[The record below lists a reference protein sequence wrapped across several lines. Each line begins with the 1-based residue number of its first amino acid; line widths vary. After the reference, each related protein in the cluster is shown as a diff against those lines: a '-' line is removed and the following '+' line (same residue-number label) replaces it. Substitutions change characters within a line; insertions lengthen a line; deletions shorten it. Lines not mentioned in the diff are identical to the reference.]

1 LVTLES
7 TPADVTSR
15 RNAVRVALYCGTIF
29 LSAGLLF
36 WLEPMFS
43 KMVLPLLGGTSAVWS
58 VAMVVF
64 QGLLLAGYLYAHA
77 LTRLV
82 PMKTGVLIHA
92 ALLAAAALWL
102 PVGIMHGFE
111 TVPEHGVAN
120 WVIALFLASVGL
132 PCFAL
137 SANAPLLQAWFAASD
152 HRDSSN
158 PYFLYRASNIGSFA
172 VLLGYPFFIE
182 PSLGLANQSRLWGM
196 FYAILAIGIIGCG
209 FVVQGYVK
217 AEETRSTADA
227 RPRSSARLKWI
238 LLSFV
243 PSGLLVAITAHISTD
258 VASAPF
264 LWVVPLAL
272 YLLTFVMC
280 FTDRPLVPFRTWLAL
295 QPIAVGALAILFLW
309 GVKVHWAIALPLHLL
324 AFVIAAM
331 VCHTQLYLSRPAA
344 SDLTKFYAYMSLGG
358 VLGGIFAALVAPMLF
373 KSVLEYPLLV
383 IAAIAL
389 RPDVLTSQRSTWF
402 KDGLFVAV
410 FAAGLALPF
419 LVMHAQGS
427 DTATA
432 YFILAS
438 MAAAVYV
445 ALNGRHPVRLL
456 GLSAFL
462 LLTINLYTP
471 SQSLVG
477 RFRSFYG
484 VYKVVDVDDGKFRVV
499 FHGTTSHGAE
509 QLRDRGGHLPSGK
522 PEPLTYY
529 YRGGPYSEAIEAA
542 RATDGG
548 KLRQVVLVG
557 LGMGAL
563 SCYAQPGETW
573 DYYELDPLMVAIA
586 TDRRLFR
593 SMSACA
599 PHASFVLGDGRI
611 SLGRQHKPIDLL
623 LVDAFTSDSVPI
635 HMLTKEAFALYK
647 AKLSPHGVIGLNI
660 SNRNMELASVV
671 AASAAANGM
680 VTAVKRDA
688 KELDTQNTLRAAAEI
703 VVVARSD
710 RDLMALHLKGWRV
723 VTPPSGVATWTD
735 DYSNVPAAILRKL
748 ESR

>member
-1 LVTLES
+1 LVTLDS
-7 TPADVTSR
+7 TPADATGR
-15 RNAVRVALYCGTIF
+15 RNTVRVALHCATIF
-29 LSAGLLF
+29 LSAALLF

-58 VAMVVF
+58 IAMVVF

-82 PMKTGVLIHA
+82 SLKTGVLIHA
-92 ALLAAAALWL
+92 FLLAVAALWF
-102 PVGIMHGFE
+102 PIGMARGFE
-111 TVPEHGVAN
+111 IVPEHGVAG
-120 WVIALFLASVGL
+120 WVIALFLMSVGL

-152 HRDSSN
+152 DRDSAN
-158 PYFLYRASNIGSFA
+158 PYFLYRASNIGSFV

-182 PSLGLANQSRLWGM
+182 PALGLSSQSRLWTL
-196 FYAILAIGIIGCG
+196 FYAVLAVGIIACG
-209 FVVQGYVK
+209 VAQGHV
-217 AEETRSTADA
+217 APRQGHAPAGARSQQ
-227 RPRSSARLKWI
+227 SSRLKWVA
-238 LLSFV
+238 LSFV

-280 FTDRPLVPFRTWLAL
+280 FTDRPLVPLKTWLAL
-295 QPIAVGALAILFLW
+295 QPIAVGVLAVLFLW
-309 GVKVHWAIALPLHLL
+309 GIKLHWAIALPLHLL
-324 AFVIAAM
+324 VFVIVAM
-331 VCHTQLYLSRPAA
+331 VCHIQLYMSRPKA
-344 SDLTKFYAYMSLGG
+344 SDLTEFYAYMSLGG

-373 KSVLEYPLLV
+373 NSVLEYPLLV
-383 IAAIAL
+383 IASIAL
-389 RPDVLTSQRSTWF
+389 RPDVLAASRATWL
-402 KDGLFVAV
+402 KDGLFVAIV
-410 FAAGLALPF
+410 TVALALPF
-419 LVMHAQGS
+419 LVMREVGS

-432 YFILAS
+432 YFVLAA
-438 MAAAVYV
+438 MGAAAYL
-445 ALNGRHPVRLL
+445 ALQGRHPVRLL
-456 GLSAFL
+456 GLAALL

-484 VYKVVDVDDGKFRVV
+484 MYKVVDMEDGKFRVV

-509 QLRDRGGHLPSGK
+509 QVRDGRGRKPSGK

-529 YRGGPYSEAIEAA
+529 YRGGPFSEALEAA
-542 RATDGG
+542 RAADGG
-548 KLRQVVLVG
+548 RLGHVALVG

-563 SCYAQPGETW
+563 SCYSQPGEKW

-593 SMSACA
+593 SMSVCA

-611 SLGRQHKPIDLL
+611 SLGRQHEPIDLL

-647 AKLSPHGVIGLNI
+647 SRLTPHGVIALNI

-671 AASAAANGM
+671 SASAAASSM
-680 VTAVKRDA
+680 VTAVKRDF
-688 KELDTQNTLRAAAEI
+688 KPLDTQRTLRSAAEI
-703 VVVARSD
+703 AVVARST
-710 RDLMALHLKGWRV
+710 RDLAALKLKGWHV
-723 VTPPSGVATWTD
+723 VTPQSGVATWTD